1 MSNSISLLILL
12 FATIHVAEEYFFNWL
27 SWVSQFTNGITLFQF
42 LFWNAAFLLLCV
54 VGVFTSSPV
63 FKLSLASLLLCNV
76 LVHLVPTMLRR
87 QYSPGLVSAIMLYLP
102 LGSFAYFSAIRH
114 TLATN
119 NQVLA
124 SIPLGAL
131 WMSIPF
137 LYQAIRTSRL
147 SA

>member
-12 FATIHVAEEYFFNWL
+12 FAIIHVAEEYFFGWL
-27 SWVSQFTNGITLFQF
+27 SWVAQFAKGITLPQF
-42 LFWNAAFLLLCV
+42 IFWNAAFLLLCLF
-54 VGVFTSSPV
+54 GVFASSPI

-76 LVHLVPTMLRR
+76 LVHLVPTVFRR
-87 QYSPGLVSAIMLYLP
+87 QYSPGLVSAILLYLP
-102 LGSFAYFSAIRH
+102 LGFFSYFSAVRH
-114 TLATN
+114 TLATT

-137 LYQAIRTSRL
+137 LYQLVRTYRL